1 MRQFGKILIVCAVLV
16 VSAGAI
22 VYVGMDVMVRAMKMA
37 PAQTSAAE
45 YGAAKPGAPLH
56 VVVRIDEKNGPMSF
70 QGHLLSSLSE
80 TEYRATPAT
89 VRAEIEPSVRFIM
102 GGMGDLKKG
111 EIAQFDGERDAQ
123 GVLHVRRVVVLSSYV
138 HEVTS

>member
-1 MRQFGKILIVCAVLV
+1 MRQFGKILIVCVVLV
-16 VSAGAI
+16 ISAGAI

-37 PAQTSAAE
+37 PAQTSATE
-45 YGAAKPGAPLH
+45 YEAAKAGAPLN
-56 VVVRIDEKNGPMSF
+56 VVVRIDEKDGPASF
-70 QGHLLSSLSE
+70 QGHLLLSISE

-123 GVLHVRRVVVLSSYV
+123 GVLHVHRVVVLSSYV